1 MKHRSVARFALVPFL
16 LIAWSG
22 CRQEAAQPAASE
34 AVPAETS
41 AAIPSSEGA
50 APRRDEGPIRIGF
63 SMDTLA
69 EERWLRDRQFVEMR
83 AHQLGA
89 AIDVQV
95 ANGDDALQKHQ
106 CEQMLAS
113 GVDVLIVVPHNAALA
128 ASVVE
133 AAHRKGVPVVSY
145 DRLIRNADV
154 DLYVSHQ
161 VPRIGAMQAEYALKR
176 VPKGNYLLIG
186 GAPND
191 NNALLLRRAQMDVLK
206 PAIDRGDIRIVAQPF
221 AAEWRPEEARRIT
234 ARELDRAGGSIQAI
248 VASNDGTAGGAV
260 AALEAA
266 GLAGKVVVTGQDGDL
281 DAARRIARGTQ
292 AMTVFKPIQPLAFSA
307 VDAAVRLARREPVTA
322 GDHIHN
328 GKADIRAI
336 LHEPVVVDREN
347 LDGTMIR
354 GGYHR
359 REDVY
364 P

>member
-1 MKHRSVARFALVPFL
+1 VAQLVLLVLSIAL
-16 LIAWSG
+16 SG
-22 CRQEAAQPAASE
+22 CGKEAAAPAAAG
-34 AVPAETS
+34 AVPVESAS
-41 AAIPSSEGA
+41 AAATTRA
-50 APRRDEGPIRIGF
+50 AAARPRHDGPVRIGF

-69 EERWLRDRQFVEMR
+69 EERWQRDRQFVEMR
-83 AHQLGA
+83 AQQLGA
-89 AIDVQV
+89 TIDVQV
-95 ANGDDALQKHQ
+95 ANGDDALQKRQ
-106 CEQMLAS
+106 CDAMLAN

-128 ASVVE
+128 ATIVE
-133 AAHRKGVPVVSY
+133 TAHRKGVPVVSY

-191 NNALLLRRAQMDVLK
+191 NNALLLRKAQMTVLQ
-206 PAIDRGDIRIVAQPF
+206 PAIDRGDIKVVAQPY
-221 AAEWRPEEARRIT
+221 ATEWRPEEARRIT
-234 ARELDRAGGSIQAI
+234 ARELERTGGDIQAV

-260 AALEAA
+260 EALQAA

-281 DAARRIARGTQ
+281 EAARRIARGTQ
-292 AMTVFKPIQPLAFSA
+292 AMTVFKPIQALAFSA
-307 VDAAVRLARREPVTA
+307 VEAAMRLARNEPVTA
-322 GDHIHN
+322 PELINN
-328 GKADIRAI
+328 GKGDIRAI
-336 LHEPVVVDREN
+336 LLEPVVVDRAT
-347 LDGTMIR
+347 LDATMIQ